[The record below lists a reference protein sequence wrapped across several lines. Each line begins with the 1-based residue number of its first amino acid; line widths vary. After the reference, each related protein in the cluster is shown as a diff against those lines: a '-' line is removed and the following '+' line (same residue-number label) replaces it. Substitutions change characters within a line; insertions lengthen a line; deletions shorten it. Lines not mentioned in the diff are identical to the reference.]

1 MERLSPTKVR
11 IDTTDQA
18 AFFEIAAYPYDARRL
33 PVIAF
38 DPAFRYVAAVGHVLR
53 RYHDDDAWIREAA
66 FRLDYGPIT
75 ISGPAPAIDAVMRRI
90 TMAGTPAPVVLEFL
104 YREADRISGVP
115 FSTEGSHTM
124 VGDELAQLLATDA
137 AGDRLIAQHQ
147 SVIGEALNIWVN
159 RNLHPDLTAE
169 AEVTATLRGLRYED
183 KAMAPNAKRRSPIE
197 AAKPAEPAW
206 RRWIGDR
213 VPSILHTPGA
223 ASGGAPLHPPVAD
236 PKGSDSSD
244 S

>member
-1 MERLSPTKVR
+1 MERLSPTKLR
-11 IDTTDQA
+11 LDAADQA

-38 DPAFRYVAAVGHVLR
+38 DPAFRYVAAIGHLVR

-75 ISGPAPAIDAVMRRI
+75 VSGPAHAIDAVVRRI
-90 TMAGTPAPVVLEFL
+90 AMAGTPAPVVLEFL
-104 YREADRISGVP
+104 YREADRLSGVP
-115 FSTEGSHTM
+115 FTTEASLTI
-124 VGDELAQLLATDA
+124 VGEDLERLLATDA
-137 AGDRLIAQHQ
+137 ASERLIEQHK
-147 SVIGEALNIWVN
+147 SVIAEALNIWVS
-159 RNLHPDLTAE
+159 RNLHPDLKAD

-206 RRWIGDR
+206 RRWLGDR
-213 VPSILHTPGA
+213 VPAVLHAPDGA
-223 ASGGAPLHPPVAD
+223 QMAELPIDEVITRDERS
-236 PKGSDSSD
+236 
-244 S
+244 

>member
-1 MERLSPTKVR
+1 MERLSPTKLR
-11 IDTTDQA
+11 IDAADQA

-38 DPAFRYVAAVGHVLR
+38 DPAFRYVAAIGHVVR

-75 ISGPAPAIDAVMRRI
+75 VSGPAPAIDAVMRRI
-90 TMAGTPAPVVLEFL
+90 AAAGSPAPVVLEFL

-115 FSTEGSHTM
+115 FSTEASLTI
-124 VGDELAQLLATDA
+124 VGEDLARLLAADA
-137 AGDRLIAQHQ
+137 AGDRLIEQHK
-147 SVIGEALNIWVN
+147 SIMAEALNIWVS
-159 RNLHPDLTAE
+159 RNLHPDLRAE
-169 AEVTATLRGLRYED
+169 AEVDATLRGLRYED
-183 KAMAPNAKRRSPIE
+183 QAMAPNAKRRSPIE

-213 VPSILHTPGA
+213 LPSVLHTPD
-223 ASGGAPLHPPVAD
+223 SGTVEAPIDEVIKRTEP
-236 PKGSDSSD
+236 S
-244 S
+244 